1 MSRIHVYL
9 FHVFL
14 LVLDPRRVC
23 ESLCEFCV
31 QRKKLSSSKVFFS
44 LQAHNFTTG
53 VEMLK
58 SASPW
63 QYVHD

>member
-1 MSRIHVYL
+1 MVKLFFHQEYGAMSRIHVYL

-31 QRKKLSSSKVFFS
+31 QRKILSSSKVLFFS
-44 LQAHNFTTG
+44 TKSQL
-53 VEMLK
+53 ELK
-58 SASPW
+58 C
-63 QYVHD
+63 

>member
-31 QRKKLSSSKVFFS
+31 QRKILSSSKVLFFS
-44 LQAHNFTTG
+44 TKSQL
-53 VEMLK
+53 ELK
-58 SASPW
+58 C
-63 QYVHD
+63 

>member
-31 QRKKLSSSKVFFS
+31 QRKILSSSKVFFF
-44 LQAHNFTTG
+44 LYQVTTG

-58 SASPW
+58 SISPW